1 MLIYTYISLLCV
13 PKIATDTENATYGCD
28 GKTDG
33 RTERRIKVE
42 IESQNLGFRRNN
54 TVLMSYF
61 KWKPREKLLFAS
73 RNLNVEGGG
82 GIFPS
87 YKF

>member
-1 MLIYTYISLLCV
+1 M

-42 IESQNLGFRRNN
+42 IEGQNRKKKRW
-54 TVLMSYF
+54 V
-61 KWKPREKLLFAS
+61 
-73 RNLNVEGGG
+73 
-82 GIFPS
+82 
-87 YKF
+87 